1 MTTSQMSEN
10 WRDPYEALDL
20 KRYLDGQ
27 VRARNPK
34 HPLPREFSPAC
45 SRSSRK
51 GPVTPSLGPY
61 YSNPVNT
68 PMPKQKQTAPEPPP
82 KVSFFR
88 KFRMEILAL
97 FLFGAGIFLLL
108 ERLEIK
114 QVLYGE
120 CIWLLS
126 IFRDV
131 ASHFVSAA
139 TGIKQS
145 NIAGLIL
152 IALAVWVMGA
162 RFRFRMI
169 QRHPSLDADSPC
181 PNCGVDLTRI
191 HRTRRHRLLQ
201 RVFFVRI
208 TRCVCKKCEFTATLW
223 AGRQD

>member
-1 MTTSQMSEN
+1 MTTSQVSEN

-34 HPLPREFSPAC
+34 HLLPREFSPAC
-45 SRSSRK
+45 LRFSRK

-68 PMPKQKQTAPEPPP
+68 PMSKQKQTAPEPPT

-97 FLFGAGIFLLL
+97 FLFGAGVFLLL

-114 QVLYGE
+114 QILYGE

-131 ASHFVSAA
+131 ASHFAVAVA
-139 TGIKQS
+139 GIKRS
-145 NIAGLIL
+145 NIVGLLL
-152 IALAVWVMGA
+152 IALAGWVMGA

-169 QRHPSLDADSPC
+169 QRHPGLDADSPC
-181 PNCGVDLTRI
+181 PECGRDLMRV
-191 HRTRRHRLLQ
+191 HRTLRHRLLQ

-223 AGRQD
+223 TSRQD